1 MKRAI
6 LGGFTSLVGSVLLM
20 AFSIS
25 ATSMFNSGWS
35 TPPGKF
41 LTAIAEADV
50 SVGFWLSVALIVLG
64 GVVMVCEFLK
74 KD

>member
-6 LGGFTSLVGSVLLM
+6 IGGFTSLVGSILLM

-25 ATSMFNSGWS
+25 ATSMFDSGWS

-41 LTAIAEADV
+41 LTAIEKANV
-50 SVGFWLSVALIVLG
+50 SFGFWLSVVLIVLG
-64 GVVMVCEFLK
+64 GAIMVYEFRK

>member
-6 LGGFTSLVGSVLLM
+6 IGGFTSLVGSILLM

-25 ATSMFNSGWS
+25 ATSMFDSGWS

-41 LTAIAEADV
+41 LTTIAEADV
-50 SVGFWLSVALIVLG
+50 SFGFWLSVVLIVLG
-64 GVVMVCEFLK
+64 GVIMVCEFLK

>member
-1 MKRAI
+1 
-6 LGGFTSLVGSVLLM
+6 M

-25 ATSMFNSGWS
+25 ATSMFASGWS

-41 LTAIAEADV
+41 LTAIAKADV
-50 SVGFWLSVALIVLG
+50 SLGFWLSVVLIVLG
-64 GVVMVCEFLK
+64 GVIMACEFLK

>member
-1 MKRAI
+1 MKRVI
-6 LGGFTSLVGSVLLM
+6 IGGFTSLVGSILLM

-25 ATSMFNSGWS
+25 ATSMFKSGWS

-50 SVGFWLSVALIVLG
+50 SFGFWLSVVLIVVG
-64 GVVMVCEFLK
+64 GVIMVCEFRK

>member
-6 LGGFTSLVGSVLLM
+6 IGGFTSLVGSILLM

-25 ATSMFNSGWS
+25 ATNVFDFGWS

-50 SVGFWLSVALIVLG
+50 SFGFWLSVVLIILG
-64 GVVMVCEFLK
+64 GVIMACEFLK